1 MELYL
6 IRHAQSLNNARPVME
21 RVEDPSL
28 TELGQQQASHLAE
41 WVSRL
46 GLTRVVTSPFL
57 RTLET
62 AEHIRRTTQLE
73 PDVQADL
80 HEQGGCVSGEHPE
93 LMVGRPGRTRS
104 QIAAEFPGFKV
115 GSEIDGEGW
124 WRSQPY
130 ESEEAA
136 RHRAARVLART
147 RARFGCTQER
157 VAYITHG
164 DFKRLLLQQLQPDDL
179 EVPFNT
185 SITKILISGDE
196 TTLADYNRVDHL
208 PDQLRTY

>member
-1 MELYL
+1 M
-6 IRHAQSLNNARPVME
+6 
-21 RVEDPSL
+21 
-28 TELGQQQASHLAE
+28 
-41 WVSRL
+41 
-46 GLTRVVTSPFL
+46 
-57 RTLET
+57 
-62 AEHIRRTTQLE
+62 QL
-73 PDVQADL
+73 D
-80 HEQGGCVSGEHPE
+80 
-93 LMVGRPGRTRS
+93 
-104 QIAAEFPGFKV
+104 
-115 GSEIDGEGW
+115 
-124 WRSQPY
+124 
-130 ESEEAA
+130 
-136 RHRAARVLART
+136 ARVLART